1 MYRRPQG
8 GATIALIKKNNHS
21 PALTQL
27 NIQANQL
34 LDRRPPGG
42 ATITLI
48 KKNRPEGGV
57 T

>member
-1 MYRRPQG
+1 MYHRPQG
-8 GATIALIKKNNHS
+8 GATTTLIKKNNHS